1 LRVGKRRWPGKLPE
15 TNNKGNDTMRLIAT
29 LALLALAACGADGA
43 PSAAQPGVTVSGEV
57 AAGVVVVN
65 PNQIEGQP

>member
-1 LRVGKRRWPGKLPE
+1 
-15 TNNKGNDTMRLIAT
+15 MRLIAT

-43 PSAAQPGVTVSGEV
+43 PSASQPGTTISGEV